1 MSGTIEIGSPPPE
14 AGTPSSIRTIMTGTI
29 AARPMVRVKA
39 PAARATQKMVAAP
52 APISTPAA
60 PVHRADQHVEEEP
73 QPHRHAHGP
82 PRQQRQEL
90 PEPAQ
95 FGAPPRST
103 AMIRNPAMIQDIA
116 T

>member
-14 AGTPSSIRTIMTGTI
+14 AGTPSSISTIMTGTI

-39 PAARATQKMVAAP
+39 RGQGHAEDGGRARADQQAGV
-52 APISTPAA
+52 

-73 QPHRHAHGP
+73 EPHRHAHGP

-95 FGAPPRST
+95 LGAPPRST